1 MKHFSEAELLETWYA
16 PAGSSLPTMLHLA
29 DCSDCAARYER
40 LETKLHA
47 LFACPHAG
55 AHRRARLASV
65 SALVVAALV
74 LLTLG
79 WRYLALA

>member
-29 DCSDCAARYER
+29 VCSVCAVRYER
-40 LETKLHA
+40 LESKLHA

-55 AHRRARLASV
+55 AHRRARLAPL
-65 SALVVAALV
+65 SALFVAALV
-74 LLTLG
+74 LVTLG
-79 WRYLALA
+79 WRYVAVA